1 MDRVNY
7 HFPQKID
14 FERHYGY
21 NGDMKYLVKV
31 IASMYGRG
39 GKMEFDTT
47 GPNVKR
53 NPDEVKARRELI
65 VDITDQRVDFVPL
78 NERNTPA
85 ILPTIPEKGTVDFRV
100 TVRYT
105 YIDRNFD
112 KMSLVDDVF
121 MVRAKLDGDLM
132 LQVANTHGQG
142 RTTPEEVANTIETMM
157 EHYKE

>member
-31 IASMYGRG
+31 MASMYGKG
-39 GKMEFDTT
+39 GRMEFDTA

-53 NPDEVKARRELI
+53 NPDEVKARRDLL

-78 NERNTPA
+78 NESNTSGIIP
-85 ILPTIPEKGTVDFRV
+85 LIPEKGTVDFRV

-105 YIDRNFD
+105 YFDKDFD
-112 KMSLVDDVF
+112 KMSLADDVF
-121 MVRAKLDGDLM
+121 MVRAKLNGDLL
-132 LQVANTHGQG
+132 LQVA
-142 RTTPEEVANTIETMM
+142 
-157 EHYKE
+157 